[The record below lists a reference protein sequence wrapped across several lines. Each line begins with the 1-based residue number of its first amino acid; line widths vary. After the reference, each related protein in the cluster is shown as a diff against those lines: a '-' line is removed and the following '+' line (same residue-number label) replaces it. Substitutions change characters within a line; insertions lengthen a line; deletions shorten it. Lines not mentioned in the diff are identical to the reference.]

1 MTLRNPTAFFAACR
15 SAELFGSTMFQGQV
29 DGCNHI
35 MNACSCARWPLSWA
49 AYGLATAFHE
59 TAHSMTPRDEIG
71 HGKGHAYGAIDA
83 TGKAP
88 YGRGYV
94 QLTWAPNYQKADRIL
109 SLGGRLASDY
119 DVALEPAIASD
130 ILIRGM
136 AEGWFTGK
144 RLSDYLSRGGEAD
157 HEDFRL
163 ARKIINGTDRSDM
176 IADNALAF
184 QTALRDAGWSV

>member
-1 MTLRNPTAFFAACR
+1 MSLRNPTAFFAACR

-35 MNACSCARWPLSWA
+35 LNACSYAGWPTSWT
-49 AYGLATAFHE
+49 AYGLTTGFHE
-59 TAHSMTPRDEIG
+59 TAHSMAPRDEIG
-71 HGKGHAYGAIDA
+71 RGKGHPYGVIDG

-94 QLTWAPNYQKADRIL
+94 QLTWAANYQKADRIL
-109 SLGGRLASDY
+109 GLGGRLAFNY
-119 DVALEPAIASD
+119 DVALEPAVASD

-144 RLSDYLSRGGEAD
+144 KLADYLTRDGEAD
-157 HEDFRL
+157 HEQFR
-163 ARKIINGTDRSDM
+163 ASRKIINGTDRADM
-176 IADNALAF
+176 IADIALAF
-184 QTALRDAGWSV
+184 QTSLSAAGWSV